1 MSKWIYTL
9 ILLAVGAYVLSPV
22 DLVPDFFIGLG
33 WLDDAAL
40 IALLF
45 RGIYLYNRAKKIKNT
60 TNKTNQDDAPIE
72 VDFKDIDE

>member
-22 DLVPDFFIGLG
+22 DLVPDFLIGLG

-40 IALLF
+40 IALLI
-45 RGIYLYNRAKKIKNT
+45 RGIYVYNRAKRMKKPNSE
-60 TNKTNQDDAPIE
+60 NENNPIDVE
-72 VDFKDIDE
+72 FKDVEEEE